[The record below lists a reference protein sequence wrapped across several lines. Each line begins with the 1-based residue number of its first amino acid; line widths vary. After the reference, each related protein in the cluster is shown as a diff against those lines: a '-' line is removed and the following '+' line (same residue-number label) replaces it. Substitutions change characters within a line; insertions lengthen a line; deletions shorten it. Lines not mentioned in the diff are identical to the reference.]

1 MRVMFLTPYFRPYLG
16 GIERAIEQLAL
27 ELQKTSEVESIGV
40 LTTKYAFPR
49 VPQTMWADRETM
61 LGDVRVFR
69 LIGYPKWAL
78 PFYSVPLVW
87 FSPFR
92 IRSYMKEFDPDIVHF
107 VGDGWFWGHFWAWFW
122 FRKRARFIFT
132 PSFHKLPLNR
142 CWIRPI
148 NMFISYIVDRVISLT
163 HLEARLV
170 RRAYLVKPEK
180 QKVIGWGTKSQVSN
194 ETTRDSTFLY
204 SCDHT
209 DTANIVTILCVGRIG
224 VHKGQDWLFD
234 VYKDARVRFKFPAR
248 LILIGRD
255 EGEMNH
261 MQSRVARDGLLEEVL
276 LLGEV
281 SDFEL
286 GKWYSEA
293 DILALFSKYEAFG
306 LVYFEA
312 MAYGVPVLTH
322 DVGSNRELLLRG
334 AVVVPQFDKSDAIE
348 AMVKLVND
356 NQYRL
361 RLSDEARDYATSEFT
376 WTKTADKYLTEYLCD
391 SS

>member
-1 MRVMFLTPYFRPYLG
+1 MFLTPYFRPYLG

-148 NMFISYIVDRVISLT
+148 NMFISSIVDRVISLT

-170 RRAYLVKPEK
+170 RSAYLVRPEK
-180 QKVIGWGTKSQVSN
+180 QKVIGWGAKSQVSN
-194 ETTRDSTFLY
+194 ETTRDSKFVY
-204 SCDHT
+204 SRDHA
-209 DTANIVTILCVGRIG
+209 DTGNIVTILCVGRIG

-286 GKWYSEA
+286 GKWYAEA

-376 WTKTADKYLTEYLCD
+376 WAQTADKYLTEYLCD